1 MTIPTK
7 KSQFFS
13 TAADGQTAIEVKI
26 FQGERE
32 RKLFDNFNLLVFL
45 LLRRASLGSRS
56 LSTSMLA
63 SLAYQHP
70 HTPLPA
76 PKNYPQKCRD
86 PSSHRLLFML
96 TTAPANDKISPDEMH
111 NDETGPA
118 ETPPNVDPQTDL
130 SQQLFLLNLLN
141 ESHGKGK
148 RLRKRDQSIH
158 FSQPVPCTISW
169 RIRWCNSREEN

>member
-56 LSTSMLA
+56 LSTSIGISGLPTP
-63 SLAYQHP
+63 P
-70 HTPLPA
+70 HTPA
-76 PKNYPQKCRD
+76 
-86 PSSHRLLFML
+86 S
-96 TTAPANDKISPDEMH
+96 TE
-111 NDETGPA
+111 E
-118 ETPPNVDPQTDL
+118 L
-130 SQQLFLLNLLN
+130 SAKM
-141 ESHGKGK
+141 S
-148 RLRKRDQSIH
+148 
-158 FSQPVPCTISW
+158 
-169 RIRWCNSREEN
+169 